1 LNAFDH
7 ALRMFNSDSV
17 HPKFD
22 SRTSA

>member
-1 LNAFDH
+1 LNAFEH